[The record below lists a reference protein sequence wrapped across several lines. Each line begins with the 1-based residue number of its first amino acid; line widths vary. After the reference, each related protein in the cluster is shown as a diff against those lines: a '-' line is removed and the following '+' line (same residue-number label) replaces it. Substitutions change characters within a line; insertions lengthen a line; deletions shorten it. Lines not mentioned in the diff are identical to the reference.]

1 MTGSNR
7 RRAAT
12 GVALA
17 LAGVLLTTA
26 CASCSP
32 DEAGSISVPGGKDKL
47 KKANGIGSV
56 KSKAGPTR
64 PSQETP
70 RPR

>member
-17 LAGVLLTTA
+17 LTGVLLTTA
-26 CASCSP
+26 CASRSP
-32 DEAGSISVPGGKDKL
+32 GEAGSISVPGGKDKL
-47 KKANGIGSV
+47 KAAR
-56 KSKAGPTR
+56 KSGTSKPKAGSTR
-64 PSQETP
+64 ASQKTP